1 VVELHSRFAMYLK
14 SVLDECMQDSLTIT
28 SNYQKVE
35 FSSHAILEIQEH
47 GTVHAHVFVRKNKD
61 M

>member
-1 VVELHSRFAMYLK
+1 MYLK